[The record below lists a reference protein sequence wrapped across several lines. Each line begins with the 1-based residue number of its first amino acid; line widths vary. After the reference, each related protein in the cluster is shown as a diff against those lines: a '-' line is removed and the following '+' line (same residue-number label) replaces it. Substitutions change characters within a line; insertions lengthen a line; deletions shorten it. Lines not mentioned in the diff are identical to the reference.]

1 MPTARN
7 LLAAVLCLGAL
18 MLIPATALAAETAPV
33 NDSAA
38 EPGGV
43 RDRPLPARW
52 RGRHVNEPVFG
63 SRMYVV
69 EAGPADAPPV
79 LLVHGL
85 GQSGYQDWWEVIDE
99 LESDY
104 RVIAFDLP
112 GFGRSTVP
120 DGVLSPARYSRLLA
134 WLTQRLELEDVHL
147 VGHSMGAAIALYH
160 ASEHPGRIANV
171 VLADVAGVLHRVAFL
186 REVASAQVGDY
197 GLPRP
202 LAGFVR
208 KWLDRGGRLIE
219 RLVLSTDLDTVEL
232 LRQSD
237 AAWDALLA
245 DRPNVN
251 AAIALLE
258 TDYSRAIERF
268 DHPVTILWGDR
279 DSVAPLRTG
288 FLLTGRLPGSELH
301 VIEGAGHAPMR
312 SHPDAFIARLRPALA
327 TPPDTAETARAAP
340 ATPPDYEC
348 RGHAGATISGHFD
361 RIVLVDCPG
370 MSLVNVTAR
379 QLRVDGSAT
388 VHLRHVEVDA
398 GDEVGI
404 EIVGSSVTAT
414 DLSVAGA
421 PAILVD
427 GGRLDMA
434 GASVTAPSTGL
445 RVARGATVIVSVSEM
460 KTGLYAGYLHGAVRA
475 ADAVLDG
482 APALRSDSG
491 AGRTVRRAP
500 APSADQAPASRALAS
515 RASARA
521 IARGAPITSRSAPPE
536 QAAMVRATG
545 IGVSFTAR
553 VDSALIAPA
562 RVN

>member
-1 MPTARN
+1 MPARTLLVMLLVLGTI
-7 LLAAVLCLGAL
+7 LLAPAGTGAE
-18 MLIPATALAAETAPV
+18 PDSESV
-33 NDSAA
+33 NAA

-43 RDRPLPARW
+43 RDRPLPERW
-52 RGRHVNEPVFG
+52 RGRYLEEPVFG

-69 EAGPADAPPV
+69 EAGPVDAPPV

-99 LESDY
+99 LEADH
-104 RVIAFDLP
+104 RVIALDLP
-112 GFGRSTVP
+112 GFGRSSLP
-120 DGVLSPARYSRLLA
+120 QGVLSPARFSRLLA
-134 WLTQRLELEDVHL
+134 WLTERLELENVHL

-160 ASEHPGRIANV
+160 ASEHPERIDNV

-219 RLVLSTDLDTVEL
+219 RLVLSTDLDTADL

-258 TDYSRAIERF
+258 TDYSRTIDRF
-268 DHPVTILWGDR
+268 DRPATIVWGDR

-288 FLLTGRLPGSELH
+288 YLLSGRLPGSELH
-301 VIEGAGHAPMR
+301 VIEGAAHAPMR
-312 SHPDAFIARLRPALA
+312 THAAAFIKRLRAALA
-327 TPPDTAETARAAP
+327 TPPGTAEADRAVPSAR
-340 ATPPDYEC
+340 PDYEC

-361 RIVLVDCPG
+361 RIVLIDCPG

-379 QLRVDGSAT
+379 QIRVEHSAT
-388 VHLRHVEVDA
+388 VHLRHVDVDA
-398 GDEVGI
+398 GDEAGI

-414 DLSVAGA
+414 DIGVTGA
-421 PAILVD
+421 PAVLVD

-434 GASVTAPSTGL
+434 GGALTAPAAGL
-445 RVARGATVIVSVSEM
+445 RVVRRATVIVSVSEM
-460 KTGLYAGYLHGAVRA
+460 RTGRYAGHLHGAVRA

-482 APALRSDSG
+482 APGLRSDG
-491 AGRTVRRAP
+491 GVGRTVRRAP
-500 APSADQAPASRALAS
+500 AVPQDQAFAS

-521 IARGAPITSRSAPPE
+521 MARGAPMASSSAAPA
-536 QAAMVRATG
+536 QAAMVSATG
-545 IGVSFTAR
+545 TGVPFTAR
-553 VDSALIAPA
+553 VDRPLIAPA